1 MLSASCTSVDLRW
14 LALTLVK
21 IKLCT
26 QVEARFSPFGHPT
39 QVNTS
44 WVMYNN
50 LLTYLSALKWDFCD
64 SCVLVRKLVRHSLQV
79 STQVQLAP
87 TCDYLRVRLSV
98 QGFIK
103 TYQPMKYRMCQP
115 WKVFILFFFATCEC
129 TGLRGNLQAPV
140 RLVTQRK
147 SLRTSADYFGLS
159 VWLELV
165 S

>member
-14 LALTLVK
+14 LAFTLVK

-44 WVMYNN
+44 WVMSNN

-115 WKVFILFFFATCEC
+115 WKVFILFFLRLASVLACEETYKRRSVWSLNVSLC
-129 TGLRGNLQAPV
+129 GP
-140 RLVTQRK
+140 
-147 SLRTSADYFGLS
+147 LRTTLDCPFG
-159 VWLELV
+159 
-165 S
+165 